1 MSSQNLAPAQ
11 GTMLGT
17 LRLNTST
24 RALAVAAI
32 ALLAVLSLIAAP
44 RAHAARGM
52 EVALEDEPVFLNQ
65 FYYNRDQAFQ
75 QARALGVTRLRIN
88 IGWGPSLGGQQNL
101 RFPPSAPKY
110 NFAKIDNLVDA
121 ANQYGIRIQMTL
133 TGPAPAFATGT
144 HRVGAYQP
152 NAKYFGKFA
161 AAVAAHFRG
170 RVDRYSIWNEPN
182 YVGWLA
188 PLRQQPSLYRALYIA
203 GYKAI
208 KTADRGAKVFIGETA
223 PYSIRRLATSPIA
236 FLRAVT
242 CVDGSYHHVRGCTGP
257 RTLRADGYAHHPY
270 DFKHPPNYR
279 YPGADNATLGT
290 TKNLTRALDKLKK
303 AKVLKPN
310 RGSHMPLYFT
320 EYGYFAS
327 GRRRIADSK
336 RARWLPQAFAM
347 ALKMPRVKQMLQYLL
362 VQPPSKLAAG
372 AFFDLSIVSSS
383 GHPESPFN
391 ALLAW
396 SQQAQAAHQIL
407 VPGGPFP
414 LPQAPPGSAPAV
426 GRR

>member
-1 MSSQNLAPAQ
+1 
-11 GTMLGT
+11 MLGT
-17 LRLNTST
+17 LRFTTST

-32 ALLAVLSLIAAP
+32 AALACLFLVVSP

-75 QARALGVTRLRIN
+75 QARQLGVSWLRVN
-88 IGWGPSLGGQQNL
+88 VGWSSSLGGQQNL
-101 RFPPSAPKY
+101 RFPPPAPKY
-110 NFAKIDNLVDA
+110 NFTKLDSLIDA
-121 ANQYGIRIQMTL
+121 AAAQGIRVQMTL

-144 HRVGAYQP
+144 HRVGPYQP

-161 AAVAAHFRG
+161 SAVAAHFRG
-170 RVDRYSIWNEPN
+170 RVQRYSIWNEPN

-188 PLRQQPSLYRALYIA
+188 PLRQQPSLYRTLYIS

-208 KTADRGAKVFIGETA
+208 KAADPGAKVLIGETA
-223 PYSIRRLATSPIA
+223 PYSINRLATSPIA
-236 FLRAVT
+236 FLRAML
-242 CVDGSYHHVRGCTGP
+242 CVNGSYHRVGGCKGP
-257 RTLRADGYAHHPY
+257 KTLRADGYAHHPY
-270 DFKHPPNYR
+270 DFKHAPNYKYR
-279 YPGADNATLGT
+279 GSDNATLGSI
-290 TKNLTRALDKLKK
+290 KNLTRALDKLKK
-303 AKVLKPN
+303 ARVLKPN

-327 GRRRIADSK
+327 GKRRVADSK
-336 RARWLPQAFAM
+336 RAQWLPQAFAM

-362 VQPPSKLAAG
+362 VQPPSKLSAG

-383 GHPESPFN
+383 GHPLSPFN

-396 SQQAQAAHQIL
+396 SQQVAAAHQIL
-407 VPGGPFP
+407 VPGGPIP
-414 LPQAPPGSAPAV
+414 LPQAPPGSLPAP
-426 GRR
+426 RHR